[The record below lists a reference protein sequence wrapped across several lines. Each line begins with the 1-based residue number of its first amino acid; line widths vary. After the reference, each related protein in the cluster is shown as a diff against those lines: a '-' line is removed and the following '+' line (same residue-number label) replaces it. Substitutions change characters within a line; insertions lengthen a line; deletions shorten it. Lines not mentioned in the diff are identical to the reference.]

1 MITLLGRLPL
11 PATQSD
17 LPDGYVVREMRRGD
31 LEAVGRLYFEAY
43 DPGVACSTLEEAVD
57 DIVAS
62 FDGVYG
68 EFWFEA
74 SPVILHG
81 DQVVAAV
88 MAVRQAPWDDVPDGP
103 FIIELF
109 TDRAHRRQGLAR
121 HLITLAAETV
131 RSAGETAVALR
142 VDGANTPA
150 RRLYGSL
157 GFEVFTAFD

>member
-1 MITLLGRLPL
+1 MATLIWSMSAPL
-11 PATQSD
+11 KLVP
-17 LPDGYVVREMRRGD
+17 LPDGYTVREMRRED

-43 DPGVACSTLEEAVD
+43 DPGVACATLEEAVA

-81 DQVVAAV
+81 HELVAAV
-88 MAVRQAPWDDVPDGP
+88 MTVRRAPWDDVPDCP

-109 TDRAHRRQGLAR
+109 TDRTYRRQGLAR
-121 HLITLAAETV
+121 HLITATAKTMW
-131 RSAGETAVALR
+131 SAGETAMALR
-142 VDGANTPA
+142 VDQANTPA

-157 GFEVFTAFD
+157 GFEVFSGLD